1 MSDPTLDLPFAFGEP
16 IANAQF
22 KQENID
28 FVVTELLGYEAEGE
42 GENLFLTIQKQNMNT
57 QYLVRRI
64 AKFAD
69 VPRMDVGYAGLK
81 DKNAITT
88 QTFSVRLPGM
98 PELNWSEIEDDEVKI
113 LNQNWSRKKI
123 RRGSLKGNHFKI
135 RLKEI
140 SGDNESIEKR
150 LDQIKQLGFPNYFGS
165 QRFGREGDNLVQ
177 VLRLFNGEVK
187 KTKRDRRS
195 MLISSARSHL
205 FNQILAK
212 RVEGATW
219 DKPVLGDVML
229 LAGSESQFLL
239 DKVDDIAYSRC
250 LEKDIHP
257 SGLMA
262 GQVDRTLETAD
273 EMQVIESGVMSENAE
288 YVKGIIDAGLNQ
300 DRRALRVLVDDLDWQ
315 FEGGDLLL
323 QFSLKK
329 GSYATAL
336 LRELIN

>member
-1 MSDPTLDLPFAFGEP
+1 MSDPTLDLPFAFSGP
-16 IANAQF
+16 VATAKF
-22 KQENID
+22 KQENKD

-42 GENLFLTIQKQNMNT
+42 GENLFLTIQKENMNT

-98 PELNWSEIEDDEVKI
+98 PELNWSEIEDEEVKI

-123 RRGSLKGNHFKI
+123 RRGSLKGNHFQI
-135 RLKEI
+135 RLRELT
-140 SGDNESIEKR
+140 GDNELIEKR
-150 LDQIKQLGFPNYFGS
+150 LEQIKQLGFPNYFGS
-165 QRFGREGDNLVQ
+165 QRFGREGDNLIQ

-205 FNQILAK
+205 YNQILAG
-212 RVEGATW
+212 RVESATW

-239 DKVDDIAYSRC
+239 DKVDDVAHSRC

-262 GQVDRTLETAD
+262 GMPDRTLETTD
-273 EMQVIESGVMSENAE
+273 EMQLIESNVMSENAE
-288 YVKGIIDAGLNQ
+288 YLKGIIDAGLNQ

-315 FEGGDLLL
+315 FEDDDLLL

-336 LRELIN
+336 LRELIH